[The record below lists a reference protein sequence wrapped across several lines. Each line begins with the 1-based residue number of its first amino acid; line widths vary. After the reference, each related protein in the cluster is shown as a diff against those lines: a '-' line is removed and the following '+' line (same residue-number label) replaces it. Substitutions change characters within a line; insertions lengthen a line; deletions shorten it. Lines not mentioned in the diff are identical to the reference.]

1 MPVFLPVF
9 SLVIGHQPG
18 GVDRDWIMDRRTE
31 WIARSAAAAALPP
44 ASSATLF
51 LNWLSEMVSHALGNP
66 REESQHQP
74 PAVGMQPY
82 TDRPRKRR

>member
-1 MPVFLPVF
+1 MI
-9 SLVIGHQPG
+9 SHHPG
-18 GVDRDWIMDRRTE
+18 GVDRHWIMDRRTE
-31 WIARSAAAAALPP
+31 WIARPAAATALPP

-66 REESQHQP
+66 REEDQHLP